1 MYNDITIFDYKRMKF
16 KKKIEPY
23 NIQVLLKTR
32 SIEMLRDIANL
43 LCSCLS
49 IILKKS

>member
-1 MYNDITIFDYKRMKF
+1 MYNNITIFDYKRMKLR
-16 KKKIEPY
+16 KKIEPY
-23 NIQVLLKTR
+23 KKQVLLKTP
-32 SIEMLRDIANL
+32 SIEMLRYIANI